1 MVIEWPWRSCQPER
15 RDAQRWAAHTDVDVT
30 FDADLDFLVS
40 APDVLIFASP
50 WRQRVAGWPHRVKA
64 ADHSINLPAVLGR

>member
-40 APDVLIFASP
+40 APDVLSFRLTLATTGSGVASSGEGGGP
-50 WRQRVAGWPHRVKA
+50 FH
-64 ADHSINLPAVLGR
+64 

>member
-40 APDVLIFASP
+40 APDVLIF
-50 WRQRVAGWPHRVKA
+50 RLTLA
-64 ADHSINLPAVLGR
+64 ATGSGGGLIG